1 MAERVPPTANNMDV
15 LNEYFGTFG
24 PVVAL
29 QVNHSRHEAIISM
42 ARVEDAEEALRWPV
56 LNDPSI
62 GLRPWRSKAGQRAPH
77 EAPEAYVPPALGQP
91 ALAAFAPPG
100 APASHPAVADGVAPS
115 APTSGSYNVVLDLG
129 QGLQKRQQREEIEGK
144 RKALLQSLTDQL
156 KLVMTKIS
164 DSKTDEKGKEKLQ
177 GILTAIKDKMSA
189 LTPKPPPEAVRQR
202 QASARLQFPSG
213 KHAGSGCA
221 LRLQGL
227 PDALRS
233 AEARVRQALGD
244 VGIESVQAWSEDGS
258 ACIVRFADRRPAEA
272 AMQAQKVWG
281 FVAEW
286 YEDHAAE
293 HAPKEEPLEEGPDAQ
308 RRAALVMKEALA
320 ADGALSESD
329 LEDAAMAP
337 ADPAA
342 TDAYEQPAET

>member
-1 MAERVPPTANNMDV
+1 MDV

-29 QVNHSRHEAIISM
+29 QVNHTRHEAIISM

-91 ALAAFAPPG
+91 PQGAFAPPG
-100 APASHPAVADGVAPS
+100 TPALADGGALT
-115 APTSGSYNVVLDLG
+115 APTSGNVVLDFG

-177 GILTAIKDKMSA
+177 GILTSIKEKMSA

-202 QASARLQFPSG
+202 QAGTRPQTQGG
-213 KHAGSGCA
+213 KHTGSGCA

-244 VGIESVQAWSEDGS
+244 VGIEAVQAWSEDGS

-286 YEDHAAE
+286 YED
-293 HAPKEEPLEEGPDAQ
+293 APKEEPMEEGPDAQ

>member
-1 MAERVPPTANNMDV
+1 VAERVPPTANNMDV

-42 ARVEDAEEALRWPV
+42 ARVEDAEESLRWPV

-62 GLRPWRSKAGQRAPH
+62 GLRPWRSKAGQRSPH
-77 EAPEAYVPPALGQP
+77 EAPEAYVPPAFGQP
-91 ALAAFAPPG
+91 QQAAFAPASVG
-100 APASHPAVADGVAPS
+100 APAPHPIVADMGVTS
-115 APTSGSYNVVLDLG
+115 APASGNVVLDLG
-129 QGLQKRQQREEIEGK
+129 QGLQKRQQREELEGK

-164 DSKTDEKGKEKLQ
+164 DPKTDEKGKEKLQ

-189 LTPKPPPEAVRQR
+189 LTPKPPPEAARQR
-202 QASARLQFPSG
+202 HAGVRPPAPSG
-213 KHAGSGCA
+213 RQAGSGCA

-244 VGIESVQAWSEDGS
+244 VGIEAVQAWSEDGS

-286 YEDHAAE
+286 YEDHGGE
-293 HAPKEEPLEEGPDAQ
+293 HVPKEELMEEGADAQ

-337 ADPAA
+337 
-342 TDAYEQPAET
+342 TDAYEQVPAET